1 LSESNKALLDWFG
14 KRKESSVTEDARGH
28 ALSICDCASDLR
40 NVLDCMARGDPEGA
54 RKGIERLILA
64 EDESVRVSERLCVR
78 ISRGEIDPRARMDL
92 IRYVRKTQTI
102 AGLTKEGAIR
112 VQLALETAAAVPQE
126 VWKEISATV
135 SELAEEVRFIA
146 AAIEAV
152 DSDPKE
158 ANRQAEAVSDQERVI
173 DGMYYS
179 SLKHIYLSEMDTRAL
194 LIVSGLI
201 ECIEDAADAGKDCV
215 DIIQIMLAAKGI

>member
-1 LSESNKALLDWFG
+1 
-14 KRKESSVTEDARGH
+14 
-28 ALSICDCASDLR
+28 
-40 NVLDCMARGDPEGA
+40 M
-54 RKGIERLILA
+54 
-64 EDESVRVSERLCVR
+64 
-78 ISRGEIDPRARMDL
+78 
-92 IRYVRKTQTI
+92 
-102 AGLTKEGAIR
+102 
-112 VQLALETAAAVPQE
+112 PQE

-179 SLKHIYLSEMDTRAL
+179 SLKHICLSEMDTRAL